1 MKPGEEKTTILV
13 YGYSSESNYG
23 GVSLILG
30 FRELLRQIDPTAKM
44 VCVEDGPVPVFAA
57 KEHDFTSLSFPY
69 RRLGAFWKD
78 CLRVRF
84 LGRLPKDDE
93 KKVWWQWFRAA
104 DTVVN
109 LDGIAFC
116 SSLKRAKRR
125 WSVLAALKC
134 LAKDYALSVAA
145 KLFGKRSVKSTASFG
160 PIESRADRLVAG
172 WSSRFLFDAI
182 VAREPESAE
191 ELRAKTGARRAVPV
205 APDIANLMPVP
216 DCSTEPDLVGIV
228 TSFQMEKQWKGPEAG
243 YLETMVRL
251 AEAILAAGYRIV
263 LIPNQDQGRGSRPV
277 KRSDT
282 EIAETILGRLSDR
295 SRVTVSPVRGRSG
308 LARKAEIARCFLLVS
323 PRYHACVSAM
333 TCAVPTLTLGWH
345 VKYRELARRY
355 GQEEWLLP
363 SEACTHEA
371 LMKMIRQMASSR
383 EAIAASIRAHQQD
396 IVQAVVESGCH
407 LLKTEAV
414 NER

>member
-1 MKPGEEKTTILV
+1 MKSGEEKTTILV

-30 FRELLRQIDPTAKM
+30 FRELLRRLDSTAEM
-44 VCVEDGPVPVFAA
+44 VCIEDGPVPVFAA

-84 LGRLPKDDE
+84 LGRLPKDGE
-93 KKVWWQWFRAA
+93 KKVWWQWFQTA

-109 LDGIAFC
+109 LHGIAFC
-116 SSLKRAKRR
+116 SSLKRAKGR

-134 LAKDYALSVAA
+134 LAKDYELSVAA

-160 PIESRADRLVAG
+160 PIESGADRLVAR
-172 WSSRFLFDAI
+172 WSTRFLFDAV
-182 VAREPESAE
+182 VAREPESTE
-191 ELRAKTGARRAVPV
+191 ELRVKTGARREVPV

-216 DCSTEPDLVGIV
+216 DCPTESDLVGIV

-251 AEAILAAGYRIV
+251 AEGILASGYRVV
-263 LIPNQDQGRGSRPV
+263 LIPNQDQGRGSRPL

-282 EIAETILGRLSDR
+282 DVAEAILARLSDR

-345 VKYRELARRY
+345 VKYRELARQY
-355 GQEEWLLP
+355 GQEAWLLP

-371 LMKMIRQMASSR
+371 LVGMFRRMASSR
-383 EAIAASIRAHQQD
+383 EAIAASIRAHQPD
-396 IVQAVVESGCH
+396 VAQAVVESGRY

-414 NER
+414 NEG

>member
-1 MKPGEEKTTILV
+1 MKSGEEKTTILV

-30 FRELLRQIDPTAKM
+30 FRELLRRLDSTAEM
-44 VCVEDGPVPVFAA
+44 VCIEDGPVPVFAA

-84 LGRLPKDDE
+84 LGRLPKDGE
-93 KKVWWQWFRAA
+93 KKVWWQWFQTA

-109 LDGIAFC
+109 LHGIAFC
-116 SSLKRAKRR
+116 SSLKRAKGR

-134 LAKDYALSVAA
+134 LAKDYELSVAA

-160 PIESRADRLVAG
+160 PIESGADRLVAR
-172 WSSRFLFDAI
+172 WSTRFLFDAV
-182 VAREPESAE
+182 VAREPESTE
-191 ELRAKTGARRAVPV
+191 ELRVKTGARREVPV

-216 DCSTEPDLVGIV
+216 DCPTESDLVGIV

-251 AEAILAAGYRIV
+251 AEGILASGYRVV
-263 LIPNQDQGRGSRPV
+263 LIPNQDHGRGSRPL

-282 EIAETILGRLSDR
+282 DVAEAILARLSDR

-345 VKYRELARRY
+345 VKYRELARQY
-355 GQEEWLLP
+355 GQEAWLLP

-371 LMKMIRQMASSR
+371 LVGMFRRMASSR
-383 EAIAASIRAHQQD
+383 EAIAASIRAHQPD
-396 IVQAVVESGCH
+396 VAHAVVESGRY

-414 NER
+414 NEG

>member
-1 MKPGEEKTTILV
+1 MKSGEEKTTVLV

-30 FRELLRQIDPTAKM
+30 FRELLRRLDSTAEM
-44 VCVEDGPVPVFAA
+44 VCIEDGPVPVFAA

-69 RRLGAFWKD
+69 RRMGAFWKD

-93 KKVWWQWFRAA
+93 KKVWWQWFQAA
-104 DTVVN
+104 DAVVN

-116 SSLKRAKRR
+116 SSLKRAKGR
-125 WSVLAALKC
+125 WCVLTALKR
-134 LAKDYALSVAA
+134 LAKEYSLNAAA
-145 KLFGKRSVKSTASFG
+145 KLLGKRSVKSTASFG
-160 PIESRADRLVAG
+160 PVETPVDRLVAR

-191 ELRAKTGARRAVPV
+191 ELLGKTGLRRTVPV

-216 DCSTEPDLVGIV
+216 SCPIEPDLVGIV

-251 AEAILAAGYRIV
+251 AEAILAEGYRIV
-263 LIPNQDQGRGSRPV
+263 LIPNQDCARGSRPV

-282 EIAETILGRLSDR
+282 EIAETILERLSNR

-308 LARKAEIARCFLLVS
+308 LARKAEIARCFLLIS

-345 VKYRELARRY
+345 VKYRELTRRY
-355 GQEEWLLP
+355 GQEAWLLP

-371 LMKMIRQMASSR
+371 LVGMFRRMASSR
-383 EAIAASIRAHQQD
+383 EAIAASIRAHQSD
-396 IVQAVVESGCH
+396 VVRAVVESGRY
-407 LLKTEAV
+407 LLRMEDD
-414 NER
+414 NEG